1 MYALKIDL
9 FWLGVCQ
16 EEKYLH
22 MFVFMCKNAGVV
34 NELGI
39 VKV

>member
-1 MYALKIDL
+1 MYAQKIDL
-9 FWLGVCQ
+9 FSLGVSQ
-16 EEKYLH
+16 EQKYLH

-39 VKV
+39 DKV